1 MISDTMDQV
10 NQREKNGFSGLNV
23 KELKGIF
30 HNNTNPGPPAPGPYK
45 PTCVFLLLYKLAE
58 PHILAIQK
66 ADTEGYPWRNQ
77 VALPG
82 GHLEKEDTSP
92 LEGAFR
98 ELEEETRIN
107 RDQVELIGSLGHYQ
121 TINGRD
127 IEAFIGVWDGTGPV
141 RYDPSEISRI
151 LNIRLRPLV
160 QTHHVGNFHNRIPS
174 IDELRYPFEDV
185 VIWGATARILHHL
198 IELLYPLFGSIPA
211 DKAYDVGDN
220 HATA

>member
-1 MISDTMDQV
+1 MDQF
-10 NQREKNGFSGLNV
+10 QHREYNGFSGFDVNG
-23 KELKGIF
+23 LKGLFRKNAI
-30 HNNTNPGPPAPGPYK
+30 PGPPKNGSHK
-45 PTCVFLLLYKLAE
+45 PACVFLLLYNLEA

-66 ADTEGYPWRNQ
+66 TDSEGYPWRNQ

-82 GHLEKEDTSP
+82 GHLEEKDASP
-92 LEGAFR
+92 LAGAFR
-98 ELEEETRIN
+98 ELEEETRIS

-127 IEAFIGVWDGTGPV
+127 IEAFIGVWDVTGPV
-141 RYDPSEISRI
+141 RYDPSEIA
-151 LNIRLRPLV
+151 RLLKIPLRALV
-160 QTHHVGNFHNRIPS
+160 QTHHVGNFHNRIPT

-198 IELLYPLFGSIPA
+198 IELLYPLLGGIPS

-220 HATA
+220 QAPT